1 MIQAETKRELDY
13 KNNERTVQELFDSI
27 RKGNIRIIGI
37 QEREQREKETESL
50 FKEKFD
56 ENFPDLG

>member
-13 KNNERTVQELFDSI
+13 KNNERIVQELFDSI